1 MKILSSSP
9 YATFNAK
16 EWCSVTDSNRS
27 ISSSA
32 SAKISKRYYKD
43 NKIVEFKK
51 VINANQEDPK
61 MIQLSIV

>member
-9 YATFNAK
+9 YATFNVK
-16 EWCSVTDSNRS
+16 EWCSMTGSNRS

-43 NKIVEFKK
+43 AKIIEFKK
-51 VINANQEDPK
+51 VIKVNQEDPK